1 MRGFQLISTE
11 IDVSLLPRR
20 ETANAAGYDIKAQA
34 DVTITPGE
42 IKLIPTGLKAYM
54 AEDEV
59 LYLYDR
65 SSNPRKKG
73 IILINSVG
81 VIDSDYYNN
90 PDNEGHIMGQ
100 VMNITD
106 KDVTITRGER
116 IMQAVFSK
124 FLKTDDDFA
133 EGTRTGGFGSTN

>member
-1 MRGFQLISTE
+1 MTYFLS
-11 IDVSLLPRR
+11 SP
-20 ETANAAGYDIKAQA
+20 AGYDIKAQA
-34 DVTITPGE
+34 DVTIKPGE

-124 FLKTDDDFA
+124 FLKTEDDFA
-133 EGTRTGGFGSTN
+133 EGKRTGGFGSTN